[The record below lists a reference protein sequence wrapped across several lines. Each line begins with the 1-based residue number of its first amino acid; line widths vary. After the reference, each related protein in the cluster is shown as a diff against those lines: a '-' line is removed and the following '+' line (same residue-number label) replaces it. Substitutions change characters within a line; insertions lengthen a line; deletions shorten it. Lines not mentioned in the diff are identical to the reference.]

1 MTVLLLM
8 LFWLSIALLAWVYT
22 GYPLVALVF
31 SRARPARRSRAQGA
45 PQLVTVGIAVHN
57 GEGVIAGRIADVLA
71 QSAPFPIEL
80 VVASDG
86 STDETVAI
94 LRAVADREPR
104 VRLLD
109 LDRRGQAAA
118 QAAIFEAARGEIVV
132 LTDSETR
139 FAPGC
144 LAELVGPLGAEQVGC
159 VTGVLH
165 WHYDMHTHVAR
176 DESLY
181 WRYEQAVRRYE
192 SDAGWLSAATGALL
206 AVRRTLFRPVPPHA
220 SLDQMLPLL
229 AKENGLLVLVAPDA
243 IGSDRGTVSLD
254 AQYRSRVRIATQG
267 IEVNLRMAL
276 RLASLRRPGHPAR
289 HPVAQ
294 AAALGHA
301 TAGRARRGDGPCSTV
316 RRGVV
321 ALSPASRRNDRRLG
335 AGGRRLR
342 DPRIAP
348 PPAADGL
355 SAHVRGRQPCLQRSV
370 AQRPGSP
377 PSGRVG
383 EWLML
388 TPCGSLSRHARRST

>member
-1 MTVLLLM
+1 MTVLLLV
-8 LFWLSIALLAWVYT
+8 LFWLSIALLAWVYA

-31 SRARPARRSRAQGA
+31 SRGRPARRARAQGA

-71 QSAPFPIEL
+71 QSVPFPIEL

-86 STDETVAI
+86 STDETVARV
-94 LRAVADREPR
+94 RAVADREPR

-144 LAELVGPLGAEQVGC
+144 LAELVGPLGAEHVGC

-206 AVRRTLFRPVPPHA
+206 AVRRTLFRPVPAHA

-229 AKENGLLVLVAPDA
+229 AKENGLLVVVAPDA

-276 RLASLRRPGHPAR
+276 RLASLRRPGTLLAILSHKLLRWATPLL
-289 HPVAQ
+289 VALVAATGLALPFAGESWLYLLPLATTIA
-294 AAALGHA
+294 AAALA
-301 TAGRARRGDGPCSTV
+301 VAGYVTRGSSRHLPLTGFPLTFAAVNLAFSAAWLNVLV
-316 RRGVV
+316 RRRV
-321 ALSPASRRNDRRLG
+321 AEWE
-335 AGGRRLR
+335 
-342 DPRIAP
+342 
-348 PPAADGL
+348 
-355 SAHVRGRQPCLQRSV
+355 
-370 AQRPGSP
+370 
-377 PSGRVG
+377 SG
-383 EWLML
+383 
-388 TPCGSLSRHARRST
+388 

>member
-1 MTVLLLM
+1 MTVLLLV

-94 LRAVADREPR
+94 VRAVADREPR

-276 RLASLRRPGHPAR
+276 RLASLRRPGTLLAILSHKLLRWATPLLVALVAVTGLALPFAGESWLYLLPLAATIAASGLAVAGYVTRGSPR
-289 HPVAQ
+289 HLPLTGFPLTF
-294 AAALGHA
+294 AAVNLAFSAAWLNVL
-301 TAGRARRGDGPCSTV
+301 ARR
-316 RRGVV
+316 RV
-321 ALSPASRRNDRRLG
+321 AEWE
-335 AGGRRLR
+335 
-342 DPRIAP
+342 
-348 PPAADGL
+348 
-355 SAHVRGRQPCLQRSV
+355 
-370 AQRPGSP
+370 
-377 PSGRVG
+377 SG
-383 EWLML
+383 
-388 TPCGSLSRHARRST
+388 